1 MSEVDKRIGGR
12 DGERDRQVTMKRQK
26 ERERISDID
35 LYTHRHRD
43 ISRDRDREGGRK
55 RQLWTERGQ
64 GRAIEDK
71 RGKGVEGRNAQE
83 SVKSCLV

>member
-1 MSEVDKRIGGR
+1 
-12 DGERDRQVTMKRQK
+12 MKRQK
-26 ERERISDID
+26 ERDSEPERIPDID

-43 ISRDRDREGGRK
+43 RDRDREGGRK

-71 RGKGVEGRNAQE
+71 RGKGVECRNAQE

>member
-1 MSEVDKRIGGR
+1 
-12 DGERDRQVTMKRQK
+12 MKRQK
-26 ERERISDID
+26 ERDSEPERISDID

-43 ISRDRDREGGRK
+43 RDRDRDREGGRK

-71 RGKGVEGRNAQE
+71 RGKGVECRNAQE